1 MQLYTGCLLFL
12 YFTSLSVF
20 NKQVGL
26 YNGIK
31 GRNIIVCIL
40 LNIFNFGLFF
50 IGGVF
55 LSIWFDLYL

>member
-31 GRNIIVCIL
+31 GHNIIVCIL
-40 LNIFNFGLFF
+40 LNLFNFGLFF

-55 LSIWFDLYL
+55 LSIWVDLYL